1 MSVKTVLR
9 GVCLPTVL
17 ALAFASTFSQGVA
30 ANTMPQPVKEG
41 LEVNLTGEAS
51 QLVAN
56 DRAELRFFAKVDA
69 EDAKAASRAV
79 IERTNKALDTLKARD
94 LKTALESIETTDLSV
109 MPRYTATTET
119 NAAKIDR
126 WEATSR
132 VVVRVK
138 SLDRVSDVM
147 EALGG
152 TLDFEGV
159 GFSISSEKRRTLEG
173 ELLSQ
178 ATQALTAKLAKL
190 AQTLGVSSDRVKLK
204 KLDTEMGFPGG
215 IRYYAMPRMM
225 KNVRAADAA
234 PQVEA
239 GSSEVTVRVSGQAL
253 LMP

>member
-1 MSVKTVLR
+1 MLARKFVR
-9 GVCLPTVL
+9 GAWLPTVM
-17 ALAFASTFSQGVA
+17 ALTLASTFSSAVL
-30 ANTMPQPVKEG
+30 ANTLPQPVKEG

-51 QLVAN
+51 QMVAN

-79 IERTNKALDTLKARD
+79 IERTNKALDALKARD

-138 SLDRVSDVM
+138 ALNRVSDVM

-173 ELLSQ
+173 DLLTQ
-178 ATQALTAKLAKL
+178 ATQAMTTKLAKL
-190 AQTLGVSSDRVKLK
+190 AQTLGVSADRVKLK

-215 IRYYAMPRMM
+215 VRYYAMPRMM
-225 KNVRAADAA
+225 KNARSADVA